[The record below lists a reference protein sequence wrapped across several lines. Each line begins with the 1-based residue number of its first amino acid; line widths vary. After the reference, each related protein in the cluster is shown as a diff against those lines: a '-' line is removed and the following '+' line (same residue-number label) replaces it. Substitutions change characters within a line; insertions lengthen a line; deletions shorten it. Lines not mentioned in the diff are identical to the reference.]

1 MANINIQQ
9 IFQIISFLQN
19 QYYMYMYDVKVMPIG
34 YPRGFIPTAEKLAP
48 PYKILSFMLG
58 KGWTCNPEASITDHN
73 YSKQ

>member
-1 MANINIQQ
+1 MVNINIQQ

-19 QYYMYMYDVKVMPIG
+19 QYYKYMYDVKVMPIG
-34 YPRGFIPTAEKLAP
+34 YPRGFIPRAEKLAP